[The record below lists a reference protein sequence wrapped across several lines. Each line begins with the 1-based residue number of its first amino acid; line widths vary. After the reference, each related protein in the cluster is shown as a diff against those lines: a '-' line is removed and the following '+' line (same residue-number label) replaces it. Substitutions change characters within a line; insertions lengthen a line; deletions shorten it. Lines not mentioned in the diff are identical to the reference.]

1 MSPAALVDRF
11 GRQITYLR
19 VSVTDR
25 CNLRCLYCMP
35 EEGVALQPHEAILRY
50 EEIARLVSVAARLG
64 VSKVRITGG
73 EPLVRPGVVELV
85 RRLASIPGISD
96 LAMTTNGVLLA
107 QNARDLAEAGLQ
119 RVNVSLDTLRPDRF
133 ARLARRD
140 HLAQVLAGLDAAE
153 QAGLT
158 PVKVNTVVIRGLNDD
173 EVVSFARLTLARGW
187 HVRYIEVMPLGEGE
201 HWSEGGFVS
210 ALEIKERVEEQL
222 GPLAAL
228 PHRSGSPARDW
239 RLPGA
244 TGTLG
249 FITPVTEHFCGECN
263 RLRLTAD
270 GRLISCLLR
279 GGEVD
284 VRQALRDNAD
294 DEVLQNILRDS
305 VSLKPS
311 GHHLEECRPTVSR
324 GMSGIGG

>member
-119 RVNVSLDTLRPDRF
+119 RVNVSLDTLRP
-133 ARLARRD
+133 
-140 HLAQVLAGLDAAE
+140 
-153 QAGLT
+153 T
-158 PVKVNTVVIRGLNDD
+158 
-173 EVVSFARLTLARGW
+173 
-187 HVRYIEVMPLGEGE
+187 
-201 HWSEGGFVS
+201 
-210 ALEIKERVEEQL
+210 
-222 GPLAAL
+222 
-228 PHRSGSPARDW
+228 GSPAW
-239 RLPGA
+239 PGE
-244 TGTLG
+244 TTW
-249 FITPVTEHFCGECN
+249 
-263 RLRLTAD
+263 LRYWLAWT
-270 GRLISCLLR
+270 R
-279 GGEVD
+279 
-284 VRQALRDNAD
+284 
-294 DEVLQNILRDS
+294 
-305 VSLKPS
+305 PS
-311 GHHLEECRPTVSR
+311 RP
-324 GMSGIGG
+324 G